1 MIQIIFCFLERI
13 IDISNHIDSFELQ
26 FLPCYLR
33 EDQILFRY
41 IFQKTTQILNRMFH
55 LIVQTLPGKNI
66 KRTVNIFGTA
76 VVLGE
81 ILSECTTNLY
91 CSILYLY

>member
-1 MIQIIFCFLERI
+1 MIQIIFCFLERNL

-81 ILSECTTNLY
+81 LKFYAILSECTTNL
-91 CSILYLY
+91 